1 MIENKKELC
10 SEDLDLQY
18 SYRGKCTEK
27 EKSQKLVVCYLYAYK
42 GTHMYLRATWVH
54 SGSLNMTICNSFI
67 IR

>member
-42 GTHMYLRATWVH
+42 GTHMYLRAT
-54 SGSLNMTICNSFI
+54 
-67 IR
+67 